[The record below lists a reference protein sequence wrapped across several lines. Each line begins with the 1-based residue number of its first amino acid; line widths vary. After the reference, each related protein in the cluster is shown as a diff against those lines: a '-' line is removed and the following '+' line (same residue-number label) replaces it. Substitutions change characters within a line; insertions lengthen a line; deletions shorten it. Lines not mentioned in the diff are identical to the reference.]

1 MKKTTVIAL
10 AATAA
15 ITSVAAHAADPASG
29 PKKNVIDEVA
39 WIVGDNA
46 IFKSEIEDQYA
57 QMRSQGISPGGDPYC
72 VIPEQIAVEKLY
84 LHQAK
89 LDTIE
94 APVSQ
99 LSSGVDRHMNFFVSN
114 LGSREKVEEYFRK
127 PWNALRDEVM
137 EKMKTNYIMEQ
148 VQSELTKGVK
158 ATPNDVKKYF
168 AKLPADSIPYVP
180 MQVEVQI
187 VQLNPV
193 IPKQEIEDVKARL
206 RDYADRVNKGETP
219 FSTLAI
225 MHSQD
230 PGSAMKGGELGYA
243 NRSDYVPE
251 FANVAFNLSDPK
263 KVSRIVETEYG
274 YHIIQLIDKRGDQVN
289 VRHILLRPSVSEK
302 DLRDATMRLDS
313 LRKEIAAGKYTFDE
327 CVRYVSQDKDSRNNK
342 GIMIN
347 SNQESSLF
355 GTTRFE
361 MQDLPQEIAQR
372 IEGMQ
377 PGDMSLPFIMTD
389 EKKNQEV
396 AVLVRLHHRVPGHT
410 ANLSE
415 DYNMLK
421 HMYENHAK
429 EQIIKDW
436 VEKKIKETYV
446 HISDGW
452 NNCDFRYEGWE
463 KEAIPAKKTAV
474 NSTEDTDNNDEKGA
488 EN

>member
-1 MKKTTVIAL
+1 MKKTTAIAL

-15 ITSVAAHAADPASG
+15 LTTVAMATNQTESR
-29 PKKNVIDEVA
+29 KKNVIDEVA

-46 IFKSEIEDQYA
+46 IYKSEIEDQYA

-89 LDTIE
+89 IDTIE

-99 LSSGVDRHMNFFVSN
+99 LSSGVDRHMNYFVSN

-127 PWNALRDEVM
+127 PWSVLRDEVL

-148 VQSELTKGVK
+148 VQANLTKGVK

-168 AKLPADSIPYVP
+168 AKLSDDSIPFVP

-187 VQLNPV
+187 VQLNPM

-206 RDYADRVNKGETP
+206 RDYTDRVNKGEVP

-225 MHSQD
+225 MYSQD

-243 NRSDYVPE
+243 NKTDYVPE
-251 FANVAFNLSDPK
+251 FANVAFNLTDPK

-289 VRHILLRPSVSEK
+289 VRHILLRPHVSDK

-313 LRKEIAAGKYTFDE
+313 LRKEIVAGQYAFDE

-342 GIMIN
+342 GLMIN
-347 SNQESSLF
+347 SNQESQLF

-361 MQDLPQEIAQR
+361 MQDLPVEIAQR

-377 PGDMSLPFIMTD
+377 PGDMSEPFIMTD
-389 EKKNQEV
+389 NKKNQEV
-396 AVLVRLHHRVPGHT
+396 AAIVRLHLRVPGHK

-436 VEKKIKETYV
+436 VEKKIKDTYV

-452 NNCDFRYEGWE
+452 NNCEFRYEGWE
-463 KEAIPAKKTAV
+463 KEQ
-474 NSTEDTDNNDEKGA
+474 
-488 EN
+488 